1 MTTLRFLNGTKTIGG
16 NIVEIAKDD
25 SRVIMDFGLVAD
37 VADNTPQTIQKA
49 MAAHQLPRLPEL
61 LLPGQKQPYRH
72 QAIFISHLHLDHM
85 GALRFLNHV
94 DIPIY
99 LSQGALA
106 LYKILIEQ
114 GIEAPVRN
122 LHALAD
128 QEKVQIGKLTVQA
141 LYSDHDTIDPMA
153 LLTTD
158 GQHTFL
164 HSGDVRLDGQH
175 PERVSRWCQ
184 HVQNKVDV
192 YFTEA
197 TTYSFAS
204 EQPQIIANGKAEPTY
219 TEASLQTAFQQ
230 QLTHH
235 EELLVLNPYPRN
247 VERLIAFNQNAYQ
260 AGRPV
265 LWEEPFAEII
275 HHFAPT
281 EPLHVLQYHDEG
293 KHPDWRQNPHIIT
306 KTWSQTRPLLQQQPQ
321 SYVLQ
326 NSWPHLNELASFE
339 QLTYL
344 HSNGEP
350 LGDYDPRFAQLQH
363 FLNDH
368 HFQLRPFG
376 ASGHA
381 QKADI
386 LALAQQVNARRTVI
400 WHSFKPER
408 LAADLKETPTKP
420 WLPELD
426 RYYHFD

>member
-37 VADNTPQTIQKA
+37 VADNRPQTIQNA

-61 LLPGQKQPYRH
+61 FLPGQEQPYRH

-85 GALRFLNHV
+85 GALRFLSDV

-106 LYKILIEQ
+106 LYRLLIQQ
-114 GIEAPVRN
+114 GVEAPVHN
-122 LHALAD
+122 LHAISD
-128 QEKVQIGKLTVQA
+128 QEQIQIGKLTVQA

-153 LLTTD
+153 LLTSD

-164 HSGDVRLDGQH
+164 HSGDVRLNGQH

-184 HVQNKVDV
+184 QVQNKIDV

-204 EQPQIIANGKAEPTY
+204 DQPQIIAGGKAEPTY
-219 TEASLQTAFQQ
+219 SESTLQTAFKQ
-230 QLTHH
+230 QLAHNK
-235 EELLVLNPYPRN
+235 ELLVLNPYPRN
-247 VERLIAFNQNAYQ
+247 VERLIAFNQSAND

-265 LWEEPFAEII
+265 LWETSFAQII
-275 HHFAPT
+275 HRFAPT
-281 EPLHVLQYHDEG
+281 EPLHVIQYPDDQVQSQWQHNQHLQV
-293 KHPDWRQNPHIIT
+293 KP
-306 KTWSQTRPLLQQQPQ
+306 WSQIQTTLQHHPQ
-321 SYVLQ
+321 NFVLQ
-326 NSWPHLNELASFE
+326 NSWPHLT
-339 QLTYL
+339 QLSQFNQVTYL

-363 FLNDH
+363 FLKAH
-368 HFQLRPFG
+368 HFHLESFG

-386 LALAQQVNARRTVI
+386 FALAKQVNARRTVI

-408 LAADLKETPTKP
+408 LAADLKDTQTSS
-420 WLPELD
+420 WLPDLD
-426 RYYHFD
+426 RYYPFD